1 MNKVVVVSWLSLC
14 NYCICNKIQQKMAYF
29 TTHALIFSCCSSSP
43 STSIL
48 MDTIPQ
54 IFLVGFNYPLFCIPW
69 LKAVLTGTNYDG
81 TLCII
86 KKYKSTSEE
95 CHHWISIHFPS
106 ISHLLRKWPL
116 KFLMEVIIIRPV
128 FMLLPL
134 PYWNIFGTIFVFI
147 SHKSH
152 KCLADFSQSF
162 IIGMAAKLAHKN
174 VAKNTKRTTSC

>member
-1 MNKVVVVSWLSLC
+1 MNKDNVSWLSLC
-14 NYCICNKIQQKMAYF
+14 NYCICNKIQQKISYF

-106 ISHLLRKWPL
+106 ISHPSKKMTLKIFNGGDNHTSGFYVVAFTILEYFRDHLR
-116 KFLMEVIIIRPV
+116 I
-128 FMLLPL
+128 
-134 PYWNIFGTIFVFI
+134 
-147 SHKSH
+147 H
-152 KCLADFSQSF
+152 
-162 IIGMAAKLAHKN
+162 
-174 VAKNTKRTTSC
+174 